1 MPFLDY
7 FRRSPKSANL
17 AKQRL
22 SVIVARER
30 GSSRGGGEPD
40 YLPQLQQELLAVLAK
55 YERIDLEHVSVNLD
69 REGDCDV
76 LELNIILPEGVV
88 GRRAGG
94 AASAGSPSLAR

>member
-30 GSSRGGGEPD
+30 GATRGGPD

-76 LELNIILPEGVV
+76 LELNIVLPEGVAA
-88 GRRAGG
+88 RRA
-94 AASAGSPSLAR
+94 ATA